1 VTSLLS
7 RIWFRTKFLLLAV
20 AITLFGLLLPG
31 AWLAGVPLGVGLSA
45 LLLRHVAG
53 QSDAQPL
60 PANMVSAVACYAL
73 SLVPGML
80 ALFVGAH
87 IAAAVGDKPGYE
99 VTVLGVALG
108 FFLYPTYKLLRWGRS
123 FQMASQRA
131 V

>member
-1 VTSLLS
+1 M
-7 RIWFRTKFLLLAV
+7 WFRTKFLLLAV
-20 AITLFGLLLPG
+20 ALTLFGLMLPG
-31 AWLAGVPLGVGLSA
+31 AWFAGVPVGLGLGA
-45 LLLRHVAG
+45 LLLRHVAR

-87 IAAAVGDKPGYE
+87 IASARAPGYE
-99 VTVLGVALG
+99 VTVMGVVLG

-123 FQMASQRA
+123 FQVQAQKA